1 MSESEFS
8 IDAKKGLKTLGMHP
22 VSLKF
27 SYLEL
32 DLSNK
37 DLASAEICES
47 FPSIA
52 YLNISSN
59 NIKTLKSLEK
69 ITCLIQLNASKNQLS
84 SCLDFHPP
92 HCTHE
97 SPTSVGHTNIGSMLT
112 LVDLSDNAIED
123 LGSNLKK
130 HPFIEC
136 LTLRGNK
143 ITVISGLADL
153 RFLKVLDLSNNL
165 IQSIQ
170 GLDKLNIRE
179 LNLEG
184 NKLTTLD
191 GLSSLEKLTSLNVS
205 KNEIESLAP
214 LRNCRSLSY
223 IDASDNRILQ
233 IKEVSALKYLEWLNI
248 LILQDNPCYK
258 KDHYRLRALY
268 RLPNL
273 KRLDM
278 ITVSFEEVIRASN
291 LYKSDGGDLLYRE
304 RVFAK
309 YLPRDEFVDYR
320 LG

>member
-1 MSESEFS
+1 MSDSEF
-8 IDAKKGLKTLGMHP
+8 IMDDAKKGLKTLGMHP

-37 DLASAEICES
+37 NLSTAEICES

-52 YLNISSN
+52 YLNISTN
-59 NIKTLKSLEK
+59 NIQTLKNLEK
-69 ITCLIQLNASKNQLS
+69 ITCLIQLNASKNQLT
-84 SCLDFHPP
+84 SCLDFNPP

-97 SPTSVGHTNIGSMLT
+97 SPTSIGHTNIGSMLT
-112 LVDLSDNAIED
+112 LVDLSDNAID
-123 LGSNLKK
+123 NLGTNLKN

-136 LTLRGNK
+136 LILKGNR

-153 RFLKVLDLSNNL
+153 RFLKILDLSNNL

-170 GLDKLNIRE
+170 GLENLNIRE

-191 GLSSLEKLTSLNVS
+191 GLTSLEKLTSLNVS
-205 KNEIESLAP
+205 KNLIESLAP

-233 IKEVSALKYLEWLNI
+233 IKEVSALKNLEWLNI

-291 LYKSDGGDLLYRE
+291 LYKRDGGDLLSRE

-320 LG
+320 